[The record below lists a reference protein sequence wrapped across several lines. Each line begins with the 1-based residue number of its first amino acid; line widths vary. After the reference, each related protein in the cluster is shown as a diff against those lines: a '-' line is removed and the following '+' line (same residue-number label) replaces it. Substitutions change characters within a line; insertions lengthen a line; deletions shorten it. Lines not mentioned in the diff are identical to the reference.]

1 MNKMMTTPL
10 LALTI
15 LGLMAAGSANADIRV
30 KCERKGNRSSVVS
43 VDGKNLGTGPFTAEI
58 ESGSNTAKV
67 IAPKTSVAGEVE
79 FDFSSKPKDVAAGA
93 TAITPNFIQGGK
105 VTASILKDGFVVNS
119 FTANCRV
126 R

>member
-10 LALTI
+10 LALTV

-43 VDGKNLGTGPFTAEI
+43 VDGKNLGADGFTAEI
-58 ESGSNTAKV
+58 DSGSNTSSA
-67 IAPKTSVAGEVE
+67 APKSAVAGEVG

-93 TAITPNFIQGGK
+93 TAISANFIQGGK